1 MKILVTGCHGQV
13 GQALSQ
19 HLQDLGEVHAD
30 IHAFGR
36 EQLDLSDP
44 LSIRQVMQ
52 NLRPAM
58 VINAAAYTA
67 VDQAES
73 EEALAMRIN
82 AEAPGILAEE
92 AKKIGASLIH
102 YSTDYV
108 FDGSKQGAW
117 TEGDAVSPLSAY
129 GRSKLAGE
137 QAIAAVGIPH
147 LILRTSWVY
156 GLHGKNF
163 LLTMLRLAQSRDS
176 LSIVDDQI
184 GAPTWSHTI
193 AEATASIV
201 KQFPRAEQIADH
213 RGIYHLCATGHT
225 SWYGFAQA
233 IFSHPAVQKR
243 PALQAITTAQYPT
256 PARRPANSVMSTEKF
271 RQAFGELPS
280 WQEALHHCL
289 NGLQGHDDSSRQ
301 AVG

>member
-13 GQALSQ
+13 GHALTQ
-19 HLQDLGEVHAD
+19 HLQGLGE
-30 IHAFGR
+30 IHALGR
-36 EQLDLSDP
+36 EQLDLSRP
-44 LSIRQVMQ
+44 ESIRAAMQ
-52 NLRPAM
+52 SLQPAM

-73 EEALAMRIN
+73 EESLALRIN

-117 TEGDAVSPLSAY
+117 TEEDPVSPLSAY

-137 QAIAAVGIPH
+137 QAIAATGVPH

-193 AEATASIV
+193 AEATANIV
-201 KQFPRAEQIADH
+201 RHFPRAEQIAE
-213 RGIYHLCATGHT
+213 RSGIYHLCASGHT
-225 SWYGFAQA
+225 SWFGFAQA
-233 IFSHPAVQKR
+233 IFAHPAVHQR

-256 PARRPANSVMSTEKF
+256 PARRPANSVMNTEKF
-271 RQAFGELPS
+271 QQCFAELPS
-280 WQEALHHCL
+280 WQEALQHCL
-289 NGLQGHDDSSRQ
+289 EGLEAKTASE
-301 AVG
+301 

>member
-13 GQALSQ
+13 GQALSH
-19 HLQDLGEVHAD
+19 HLQGLGE
-30 IHAFGR
+30 IHALGR
-36 EQLDLSDP
+36 DELDLTRP
-44 LSIRQVMQ
+44 EAIRTVMQ
-52 NLRPAM
+52 ALRPAM

-117 TEGDAVSPLSAY
+117 TEDDAVSPLSAY

-163 LLTMLRLAQSRDS
+163 LLTMLRLAESRES

-201 KQFPRAEQIADH
+201 KQFPKSEQIAEQS
-213 RGIYHLCATGHT
+213 GIYHLCAIGHT

-243 PALQAITTAQYPT
+243 PTLQPITTAQYPT

-280 WQEALHHCL
+280 WQEALHRCL
-289 NGLQGHDDSSRQ
+289 NGLDRHNDSARQ
-301 AVG
+301 SVG

>member
-13 GQALSQ
+13 GQALTQ
-19 HLQDLGEVHAD
+19 HLQDLGE
-30 IHAFGR
+30 IHAEIHALGR
-36 EQLDLSDP
+36 EQLDLVDP

-52 NLRPAM
+52 NLRPDM

-117 TEGDAVSPLSAY
+117 TEDDAVAPLSAY

-201 KQFPRAEQIADH
+201 KQFPRAEQIAEH
-213 RGIYHLCATGHT
+213 SGIYHLCATGHT

-256 PARRPANSVMSTEKF
+256 LARRPANSVMSTEKF
-271 RQAFGELPS
+271 QHSFGELPS

-289 NGLQGHDDSSRQ
+289 NSLDRHDNSARQ

>member
-1 MKILVTGCHGQV
+1 MKILVTGRHGQV

-19 HLQDLGEVHAD
+19 HLQDLGDVHAD
-30 IHAFGR
+30 IHVHGR
-36 EQLDLSDP
+36 EQLDLADP
-44 LSIRQVMQ
+44 LSIRQAMQ
-52 NLRPAM
+52 DIRPDI

-82 AEAPGILAEE
+82 AEAPGMLAEE

-117 TEGDAVSPLSAY
+117 TEDDAVSPLSAY

-137 QAIAAVGIPH
+137 RAIAAVGIPH

-163 LLTMLRLAQSRDS
+163 LLTMLRLAESRES

-193 AEATASIV
+193 AEATARIV
-201 KQFPRAEQIADH
+201 KQCPGAEQIAEQS
-213 RGIYHLCATGHT
+213 GIYHLCATGQT

-271 RQAFGELPS
+271 RRAFGELPS
-280 WQEALHHCL
+280 WQDALHHCL
-289 NGLQGHDDSSRQ
+289 DGLQDHDDSSRQ
-301 AVG
+301 SVG

>member
-13 GQALSQ
+13 GHALTR
-19 HLQDLGEVHAD
+19 HLQGQGE
-30 IHAFGR
+30 IHALGR
-36 EQLDLSDP
+36 EQLDLSRSE
-44 LSIRQVMQ
+44 SIRAVMQ
-52 NLRPAM
+52 SLRPAM

-73 EEALAMRIN
+73 EEALALRIN
-82 AEAPGILAEE
+82 AEAPGVLAEE
-92 AKKIGASLIH
+92 AVKIGASLIH

-117 TEGDAVSPLSAY
+117 VEEDSVSPLSAY

-137 QAIAAVGIPH
+137 QAIAVTGVPH

-193 AEATASIV
+193 AEATANIV
-201 KQFPRAEQIADH
+201 RHFPRAEQIAKLS
-213 RGIYHLCATGHT
+213 GIYHLCASGHT
-225 SWYGFAQA
+225 SWHGFAQA
-233 IFSHPAVQKR
+233 IFAHSAVHQH

-256 PARRPANSVMSTEKF
+256 PARRPANSVMNTEKF
-271 RQAFGELPS
+271 RQCFGELPS
-280 WQEALHHCL
+280 WQEALQHCL
-289 NGLQGHDDSSRQ
+289 DGLETKTTFE
-301 AVG
+301 

>member
-13 GQALSQ
+13 GQAISQ
-19 HLQDLGEVHAD
+19 HLHNLGE
-30 IHAFGR
+30 IHAEIHALGR
-36 EQLDLSDP
+36 DQLDLTD
-44 LSIRQVMQ
+44 LLAIRQVMQ
-52 NLRPAM
+52 NLRPDM

-117 TEGDAVSPLSAY
+117 SEDDAVSPLSAY

-163 LLTMLRLAQSRDS
+163 LLTMLRLAQSRES

-193 AEATASIV
+193 AEATARIV
-201 KQFPRAEQIADH
+201 KQCPTAEQITDQS
-213 RGIYHLCATGHT
+213 GTYHLCATGHT

-243 PALQAITTAQYPT
+243 PALQPITTAQYPT
-256 PARRPANSVMSTEKF
+256 PACRPANSVMSTEKF
-271 RQAFGELPS
+271 RQRFGELPS
-280 WQEALHHCL
+280 WQDALHHCL
-289 NGLQGHDDSSRQ
+289 NGLHRHDNGLSD
-301 AVG
+301 

>member
-19 HLQDLGEVHAD
+19 HLQGLGE
-30 IHAFGR
+30 IHALGR
-36 EQLDLSDP
+36 EQLDLARP
-44 LSIRQVMQ
+44 ESIRTVMQ
-52 NLRPAM
+52 ALRPTM

-117 TEGDAVSPLSAY
+117 TEDDAVSPLSAY

-137 QAIAAVGIPH
+137 QAVAAVGIPH

-243 PALQAITTAQYPT
+243 PALQPITTAQYPT

-271 RQAFGELPS
+271 RQCFGELPA
-280 WQEALHHCL
+280 WQNALHDCL
-289 NGLQGHDDSSRQ
+289 NSMHHHDNGLSD
-301 AVG
+301 

>member
-13 GQALSQ
+13 GHALTQ
-19 HLQDLGEVHAD
+19 HLQGLGE
-30 IHAFGR
+30 IHALGR
-36 EQLDLSDP
+36 EQLDLARP
-44 LSIRQVMQ
+44 ETIQQVMQ
-52 NLRPAM
+52 SLRPAM

-73 EEALAMRIN
+73 EEALALRIN

-117 TEGDAVSPLSAY
+117 TEDDPVSPLSAY

-137 QAIAAVGIPH
+137 LAIAATGVPH

-193 AEATASIV
+193 AEATANIV
-201 KQFPRAEQIADH
+201 RRFPRAEQIAELS
-213 RGIYHLCATGHT
+213 GIYHLCASGHT
-225 SWYGFAQA
+225 SWFGFAQA
-233 IFSHPAVQKR
+233 IFAHPAVHKR

-256 PARRPANSVMSTEKF
+256 PARRPANSVMNTEKF
-271 RQAFGELPS
+271 RQCFGDLPS
-280 WQEALHHCL
+280 WQEALQHCL
-289 NGLQGHDDSSRQ
+289 EGLEPKTDSE
-301 AVG
+301 

>member
-13 GQALSQ
+13 GHALTQ
-19 HLQDLGEVHAD
+19 FLQGLGD
-30 IHAFGR
+30 IHAVGR
-36 EQLDLSDP
+36 EQLDLARP
-44 LSIRQVMQ
+44 ETIRAVMQ
-52 NLRPAM
+52 SLRPAM

-73 EEALAMRIN
+73 EEALALRIN

-92 AKKIGASLIH
+92 AVKIGASLIH

-117 TEGDAVSPLSAY
+117 TEDDPVSPLSAY

-137 QAIAAVGIPH
+137 RAIAATGVAH

-193 AEATASIV
+193 AEATANVVSH
-201 KQFPRAEQIADH
+201 FPRAEQIAELS
-213 RGIYHLCATGHT
+213 GVYHLCASGRT
-225 SWYGFAQA
+225 SWFGFAQA
-233 IFSHPAVQKR
+233 IFSHPAVHQR

-256 PARRPANSVMSTEKF
+256 PARRPANSVMNTEKF
-271 RQAFGELPS
+271 RQCFGELPS
-280 WQEALHHCL
+280 WQVALQHCL
-289 NGLQGHDDSSRQ
+289 KDLDTKTASE
-301 AVG
+301 

>member
-19 HLQDLGEVHAD
+19 HLQDLGEIHAD
-30 IHAFGR
+30 IHALGR
-36 EQLDLSDP
+36 EQLDLVDP
-44 LSIRQVMQ
+44 LAIRQVMQ
-52 NLRPAM
+52 NLRPDM

-73 EEALAMRIN
+73 EETLAMRIN

-117 TEGDAVSPLSAY
+117 TEEDAVSPLSAY

-201 KQFPRAEQIADH
+201 KQFPRAERIADH

-233 IFSHPAVQKR
+233 IFSHPAVHKR
-243 PALQAITTAQYPT
+243 PALQAITTVQYPT

-271 RQAFGELPS
+271 RQSFGELPS
-280 WQEALHHCL
+280 WQDALHHCL
-289 NGLQGHDDSSRQ
+289 NGLHRHDNSLSN
-301 AVG
+301 